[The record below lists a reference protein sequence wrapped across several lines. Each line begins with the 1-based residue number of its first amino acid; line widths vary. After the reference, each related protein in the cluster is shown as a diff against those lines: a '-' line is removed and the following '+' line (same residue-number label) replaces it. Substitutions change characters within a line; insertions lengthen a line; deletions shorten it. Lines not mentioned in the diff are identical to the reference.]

1 MGRNLEVFLNWSCSF
16 LPIFIKYS
24 IASLT
29 VSRCLSGW
37 DNKANWIDSRE
48 MWNFNTN
55 RAEPVTR
62 HRSRTGDQR
71 DKLNIYISGVHPVY
85 SSDWARPFNFTDCR
99 LFSVTWPPVEG
110 LTPGVVSTKGPWLDW
125 VHFWQLCCCCNEEL
139 CLLRVLWLSQTR
151 IKSGLWWGLL
161 KISRAPL
168 CPNCKY
174 PVISLAILSLWSGP
188 VGAGSQPEF

>member
-62 HRSRTGDQR
+62 HQSRTGDQR

-85 SSDWARPFNFTDCR
+85 SSDWAPTIQFHR
-99 LFSVTWPPVEG
+99 LPVILSDLATSG
-110 LTPGVVSTKGPWLDW
+110 GSHTRCGQYQGAMARLSSLLATL
-125 VHFWQLCCCCNEEL
+125 LLCNEEL
-139 CLLRVLWLSQTR
+139 CLLRVLWLSRSRTR

-161 KISRAPL
+161 KISRA
-168 CPNCKY
+168 PNCKY